1 EMSSRPERSRTR
13 QVRTRSDRRSRPKRE
28 EPDEV
33 IWMRE
38 EPGTRR
44 AGLSREQIGAT
55 ALKIADADGFDEL
68 SMRRIARELGAGTM
82 SLYHY
87 VRSKDELLALMWDV
101 VIGELIVPDDELSGD
116 WRDALSKI
124 ARATRRAFKNHP
136 WIFEAMGEPA
146 QSGPSGLKHFEQSLA
161 AVSELRVPRRERL
174 ELVALMDDYVFGFSL
189 RETLQEMYEAQ
200 GDPNMAESGLA
211 FFESQL
217 ATGEYPNTSK
227 LFRGDLREAM
237 ERVMETFSG
246 DRANDRRFER
256 GLKILFDGFEKKVG

>member
-1 EMSSRPERSRTR
+1 
-13 QVRTRSDRRSRPKRE
+13 
-28 EPDEV
+28 
-33 IWMRE
+33 MRE

-44 AGLSREQIGAT
+44 TGLSREEIGAT
-55 ALKIADADGFDEL
+55 ALKIADADGFNDL

-87 VRSKDELLALMWDV
+87 VRSKDELLALMWDA
-101 VIGELIVPDDELSGD
+101 VIRELIVPDDELSGD
-116 WRDALSKI
+116 WRDALSKL

-146 QSGPSGLKHFEQSLA
+146 LGGPNGLKHFEQSLA
-161 AVSELRVPRRERL
+161 AVSGLKVSRRERL

-189 RETLQEMYEAQ
+189 REVLQESYDAQ

-217 ATGEYPNTSK
+217 ATGEYPNASK
-227 LFRGDLREAM
+227 LFRGDLNAAM
-237 ERVMETFSG
+237 ERVMESFSG
-246 DRANDRRFER
+246 DKANDRRFER
-256 GLKILFDGFEKKVG
+256 GLKILLDGFEKKLG

>member
-1 EMSSRPERSRTR
+1 
-13 QVRTRSDRRSRPKRE
+13 
-28 EPDEV
+28 
-33 IWMRE
+33 MRE
-38 EPGTRR
+38 EPRTRR
-44 AGLSREQIGAT
+44 GGLSRELIGAT
-55 ALKIADADGFDEL
+55 ALQIADADGFDEL

-87 VRSKDELLALMWDV
+87 VRNKDELLALMWDV
-101 VIGELIVPDDELSGD
+101 VMRELIVPDDELSGD
-116 WRDALSKI
+116 WRDALTTI
-124 ARATRRAFKNHP
+124 ARATRTAFKNHP

-146 QSGPSGLKHFEQSLA
+146 QSGPSGMKHFEQSLA
-161 AVSELRVPRRERL
+161 AVSGLKVPQRERL
-174 ELVALMDDYVFGFSL
+174 ELVGLVDDYVFGFAL
-189 RETLQEMYEAQ
+189 REVLQERYDAE

-217 ATGEYPNTSK
+217 ATGEYPNVSK

-256 GLKILFDGFEKKVG
+256 GLKILFDGFEKKLG

>member
-1 EMSSRPERSRTR
+1 
-13 QVRTRSDRRSRPKRE
+13 
-28 EPDEV
+28 
-33 IWMRE
+33 MRE

-44 AGLSREQIGAT
+44 AGLSREELGTT
-55 ALKIADADGFDEL
+55 AVKIADADGFNDL

-101 VIGELIVPDDELSGD
+101 VIGELIVPDDELSGN
-116 WRDALSKI
+116 WRDALSNI

-146 QSGPSGLKHFEQSLA
+146 QSGPNGLKHFEQSLA
-161 AVSELRVPRRERL
+161 AVSELRLPPRERL
-174 ELVALMDDYVFGFSL
+174 ELVGLMDDYVFGFSL
-189 RETLQEMYEAQ
+189 REILQEMYEAG
-200 GDPNMAESGLA
+200 GDPNMAESGVA

-217 ATGEYPNTSK
+217 ATGAYPNVSK
-227 LFRGDLREAM
+227 VFHGDLRAAM

-246 DRANDRRFER
+246 DKANDRRFER
-256 GLKILFDGFEKKVG
+256 GLKILLDGFEKKLG

>member
-1 EMSSRPERSRTR
+1 
-13 QVRTRSDRRSRPKRE
+13 
-28 EPDEV
+28 
-33 IWMRE
+33 MRE

-44 AGLSREQIGAT
+44 AGLSRKEIGAT

-87 VRSKDELLALMWDV
+87 VRSKDELLALMWDTV
-101 VIGELIVPDDELSGD
+101 MGEIIVSDGELSGD
-116 WRDALSKI
+116 WRNALTKI
-124 ARATRRAFKNHP
+124 ARATRTAFKKHP

-161 AVSELRVPRRERL
+161 AVSGLKVPQQERL
-174 ELVALMDDYVFGFSL
+174 ELVGLVDDYVFGFAL
-189 RETLQEMYEAQ
+189 REVLQATYDAE
-200 GDPNMAESGLA
+200 GDPNMAESGMA

-217 ATGEYPNTSK
+217 ATGEYPNVSK

-256 GLKILFDGFEKKVG
+256 GLKILFDGFEKKLS

>member
-1 EMSSRPERSRTR
+1 
-13 QVRTRSDRRSRPKRE
+13 
-28 EPDEV
+28 
-33 IWMRE
+33 MRE

-55 ALKIADADGFDEL
+55 ALRIADADGFDEL

-87 VRSKDELLALMWDV
+87 VRSKDELLALMWDA
-101 VIGELIVPDDELSGD
+101 VIGELIVPDEELSGD
-116 WRDALSKI
+116 WRDGLFKI

-146 QSGPSGLKHFEQSLA
+146 QSGPSGLKHFEQSLT
-161 AVSELRVPRRERL
+161 AVSELRIPPRERL
-174 ELVALMDDYVFGFSL
+174 ELVGLMDDYVFGFSL
-189 RETLQEMYEAQ
+189 REVLQESYDAQ

-217 ATGEYPNTSK
+217 ATGEYPNVSK
-227 LFRGDLREAM
+227 VFRGDLREAM
-237 ERVMETFSG
+237 ERVMENFTG

-256 GLKILFDGFEKKVG
+256 GLKILFDGFEKKLG

>member
-1 EMSSRPERSRTR
+1 
-13 QVRTRSDRRSRPKRE
+13 
-28 EPDEV
+28 
-33 IWMRE
+33 MRE

-87 VRSKDELLALMWDV
+87 VRSKDELLALMWDA
-101 VIGELIVPDDELSGD
+101 VIGELIVPDEELSGD

-146 QSGPSGLKHFEQSLA
+146 LAGPSGLKHFEQSLA
-161 AVSELRVPRRERL
+161 AVSELRIPPRERL
-174 ELVALMDDYVFGFSL
+174 ELVAPHGRL
-189 RETLQEMYEAQ
+189 R
-200 GDPNMAESGLA
+200 
-211 FFESQL
+211 
-217 ATGEYPNTSK
+217 
-227 LFRGDLREAM
+227 LRVQPA
-237 ERVMETFSG
+237 
-246 DRANDRRFER
+246 
-256 GLKILFDGFEKKVG
+256 

>member
-1 EMSSRPERSRTR
+1 
-13 QVRTRSDRRSRPKRE
+13 
-28 EPDEV
+28 
-33 IWMRE
+33 MRE

-55 ALKIADADGFDEL
+55 ALRIADADGFDEL

-87 VRSKDELLALMWDV
+87 VRSKDELLALMWDA
-101 VIGELIVPDDELSGD
+101 VIGELIVPDEELSGD

-146 QSGPSGLKHFEQSLA
+146 QSGPSGLKHFEQSLT
-161 AVSELRVPRRERL
+161 AVSELRIPPRERL
-174 ELVALMDDYVFGFSL
+174 ELVGLMDDYVFGFSL
-189 RETLQEMYEAQ
+189 REVLQESYDAQ

-217 ATGEYPNTSK
+217 ATGEYPNVSK
-227 LFRGDLREAM
+227 VFRGDLREAM
-237 ERVMETFSG
+237 ERVMENFTG

-256 GLKILFDGFEKKVG
+256 GLKILFDGFEKKLG

>member
-1 EMSSRPERSRTR
+1 
-13 QVRTRSDRRSRPKRE
+13 
-28 EPDEV
+28 
-33 IWMRE
+33 MRE

-44 AGLSREQIGAT
+44 AGLSREEIGAT
-55 ALKIADADGFDEL
+55 ALKIADADGFNDL

-87 VRSKDELLALMWDV
+87 VRSKDELLALMWDA
-101 VIGELIVPDDELSGD
+101 VIRELIVPDDELSGD
-116 WRDALSKI
+116 WRDALSKL

-146 QSGPSGLKHFEQSLA
+146 LGGPNGLKHFEQSLA
-161 AVSELRVPRRERL
+161 AVSGLKVPRRERL

-189 RETLQEMYEAQ
+189 REVLQESYDAQ

-217 ATGEYPNTSK
+217 ATGEYPNASK
-227 LFRGDLREAM
+227 LFRGDLNAAM
-237 ERVMETFSG
+237 ERVMESFSG
-246 DRANDRRFER
+246 DKANDRRFER
-256 GLKILFDGFEKKVG
+256 GLKILLDGFEKKVG